1 MKNASERSV
10 RLIKEVRKML
20 NAFRDHDFL
29 TCVAGL
35 LELAYKWGAR
45 SKVGGQ
51 KEGILS
57 KNLYFEGILVK
68 F

>member
-29 TCVAGL
+29 SA
-35 LELAYKWGAR
+35 E
-45 SKVGGQ
+45 
-51 KEGILS
+51 
-57 KNLYFEGILVK
+57 
-68 F
+68 